1 MTRLYV
7 LLPMN
12 ADLVDYDNN
21 EIEIS
26 YDIVG
31 FEVREK
37 LNYTLLLTKS
47 YSSHV

>member
-1 MTRLYV
+1 MIRLYV
-7 LLPMN
+7 PMN

-31 FEVREK
+31 FEGCEK
-37 LNYTLLLTKS
+37 LNYALLLTKS
-47 YSSHV
+47 YSSHE